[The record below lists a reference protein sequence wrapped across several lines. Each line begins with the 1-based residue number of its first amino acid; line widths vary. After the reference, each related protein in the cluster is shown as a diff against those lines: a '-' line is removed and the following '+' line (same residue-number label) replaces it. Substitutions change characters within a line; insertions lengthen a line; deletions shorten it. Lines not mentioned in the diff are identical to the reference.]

1 MRKFIAVT
9 VLLSFVPAAGQAWAA
24 PAPDALLPAKTV
36 AVLGVQLA
44 EPTVAVTAAAVVT
57 RPVSIR
63 RSLDEL
69 GQSPLVLLPN
79 RTERVVAVAQPQPQ
93 PQPTGG
99 RGLSTAA
106 KAAIWLSAVTVAAV
120 WGYKTFSVTRGTD

>member
-69 GQSPLVLLPN
+69 GQSTLVLLPN
-79 RTERVVAVAQPQPQ
+79 RTERAVAVAQAPTQA
-93 PQPTGG
+93 TGG

>member
-1 MRKFIAVT
+1 
-9 VLLSFVPAAGQAWAA
+9 
-24 PAPDALLPAKTV
+24 
-36 AVLGVQLA
+36 LGVQLA
-44 EPTVAVTAAAVVT
+44 EPTVAVTAAAVAT

-69 GQSPLVLLPN
+69 GQSSLVLLPN
-79 RTERVVAVAQPQPQ
+79 RNERVVAVAQAPTQA
-93 PQPTGG
+93 TGG